1 MAIFNSPHIKTRV
14 SAKRFFEKYSNLNN
28 LKEILPTQ
36 IVDYKSTEKTCSF
49 KIEGFSEI
57 QLELNEAIPY
67 KKISLISKDYDL
79 NISLNCFIEEEE
91 EEGKAIV
98 YLEIDA
104 DVNFFTKSIVEKP
117 LKNLLKTLSQ
127 KIKELK

>member
-14 SAKRFFEKYSNLNN
+14 SANRFFEKFSNLNN

-36 IVDYKSTEKTCSF
+36 IVGYKSTEKTCSF

-79 NISLNCFIEEEE
+79 NISFNCFIEEEAE
-91 EEGKAIV
+91 KAIV
-98 YLEIDA
+98 YLEIDV
-104 DVNFFTKSIVEKP
+104 DVNFFTKRIVEQP
-117 LKNLLKTLSQ
+117 LNNFLKTLSK
-127 KIKELK
+127 KIKDLK

>member
-1 MAIFNSPHIKTRV
+1 MAIFNSPHIKTSV
-14 SAKRFFEKYSNLNN
+14 STKHFFEKYSNLNN
-28 LKEILPTQ
+28 LKEILPSQ

-49 KIEGFSEI
+49 KIESFSEI
-57 QLELNEAIPY
+57 QLELNEAIPN

-79 NISLNCFIEEEE
+79 NISLNCFIEE

>member
-1 MAIFNSPHIKTRV
+1 LAIFNSPHIKTRV

-79 NISLNCFIEEEE
+79 NISLNCFIEEEAE
-91 EEGKAIV
+91 KAIV
-98 YLEIDA
+98 YLEIDV
-104 DVNFFTKSIVEKP
+104 DVNFFTKRIVEQP
-117 LKNLLKTLSQ
+117 LNNLLKTLSQ

>member
-1 MAIFNSPHIKTRV
+1 MAIFNSPHIKTSI
-14 SAKRFFEKYSNLNN
+14 SAKHFFEKYSNLNN
-28 LKEILPTQ
+28 LKEILPSQ

-49 KIEGFSEI
+49 KIENFSEI

-67 KKISLISKDYDL
+67 EKISLITIDYDL

-91 EEGKAIV
+91 AKAIV

-104 DVNFFTKSIVEKP
+104 DVNLFTKMIVEQP
-117 LKNLLKTLSQ
+117 LNNLLKTLSK

>member
-91 EEGKAIV
+91 GKAIV

-104 DVNFFTKSIVEKP
+104 DVNFFTKRIVEQP
-117 LKNLLKTLSQ
+117 LNNLLKTLSK
-127 KIKELK
+127 KIKDLK

>member
-91 EEGKAIV
+91 GKAIV

-104 DVNFFTKSIVEKP
+104 DVNFFTKRIVEQP
-117 LKNLLKTLSQ
+117 LNNLLKTLSQ

>member
-91 EEGKAIV
+91 GKAIV

-104 DVNFFTKSIVEKP
+104 DVNFFTKRIVEQP
-117 LKNLLKTLSQ
+117 LNNLLKTLYQ

>member
-1 MAIFNSPHIKTRV
+1 MAIFNSPHIKASI
-14 SAKRFFEKYSNLNN
+14 SAKHFFEKYSNLNN
-28 LKEILPTQ
+28 LKDILPSQ
-36 IVDYKSTEKTCSF
+36 LVDYKSTEKTCSF
-49 KIEGFSEI
+49 KIENFSEI
-57 QLELNEAIPY
+57 QFELNEAVPY

-91 EEGKAIV
+91 GKAIV

-104 DVNFFTKSIVEKP
+104 DVNFFTKSIIEKP